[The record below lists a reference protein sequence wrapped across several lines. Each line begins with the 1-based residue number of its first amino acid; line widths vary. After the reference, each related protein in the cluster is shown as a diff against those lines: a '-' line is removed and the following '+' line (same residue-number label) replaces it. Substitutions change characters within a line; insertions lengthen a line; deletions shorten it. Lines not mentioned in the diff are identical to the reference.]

1 MISTI
6 LRILGILDDTIAV
19 VVVPVSVWR
28 RMQDE
33 RDAALAKV
41 ATLERQMAAMEQGR

>member
-1 MISTI
+1 MITTI
-6 LRILGILDDTIAV
+6 FRILGIIDDTIAV

-33 RDAALAKV
+33 RDAALARV
-41 ATLERQMAAMEQGR
+41 RLLERQLAACEE

>member
-1 MISTI
+1 MIEAI

-19 VVVPVSVWR
+19 IVVPVSVWR

>member
-6 LRILGILDDTIAV
+6 FRIFGIIDDTIAV
-19 VVVPVSVWR
+19 VVVPVSAWR

-33 RDAALAKV
+33 RDAALARV
-41 ATLERQMAAMEQGR
+41 RLLERQLAACEE

>member
-6 LRILGILDDTIAV
+6 FRILGILDDTIAV
-19 VVVPVSVWR
+19 IVVPVSVWR

>member
-6 LRILGILDDTIAV
+6 LRILGILDDTVAV

-33 RDAALAKV
+33 RDAALERV
-41 ATLERQMAAMEQGR
+41 RLLERQLAACEE